1 MSSPPLLTVGPVRS
15 QLRAIAVPMT
25 LGFVALNSYSIVD
38 TYFVG
43 QLGTLPLAAMS
54 FTFPVTF
61 AMISIGLGIGI
72 GTSSVV
78 ALLLG
83 KGERDAVQRIVTHAL
98 MLGAV
103 FGLIISIIGLATIE
117 STFQLLGADDRTLPL
132 ITDYMQIYYFGS
144 IFLILPMI
152 GNFAIRATGDA
163 MVPAIIL
170 VLSAMLNIILDP
182 LLIFGLLGFPRL
194 ELQGA
199 AIASVV
205 SNCVT
210 FIAAIIVLYRGERL
224 ILPGFFRFSGI
235 WNSWQRLLHIS
246 IPVTA
251 TNLLVPIT
259 MGVITALVASFG
271 PEAVA
276 GFGVASRIESV
287 VFIMIFALQSSVGPF
302 VGQNYGSRQ
311 FHRVKSAVSFSIN
324 FCIAYSL
331 VAAAILFVV
340 SRPMAGF
347 FDDDPIVLDVATTYL
362 RIVPFSYAGFS
373 VMMIAVAV
381 FNALARPMPA
391 AVLTFLKFF
400 IVYLPLAWGLSILFG
415 LNGVFWA
422 NALAHVVFGVVS
434 YVWLRRFLN
443 HIEGVVPSGVEQEDK
458 AGGVFY

>member
-1 MSSPPLLTVGPVRS
+1 MPSPPLLTAGPVGLH
-15 QLRAIAVPMT
+15 LRALAIPMT
-25 LGFVALNSYSIVD
+25 LGFVALNSYSIAD
-38 TYFVG
+38 TYFVS

-78 ALLLG
+78 ARLLG
-83 KGERDAVQRIVTHAL
+83 KGERDVVQRITTHAL
-98 MLGAV
+98 MLGV
-103 FGLIISIIGLATIE
+103 IFGFLISVIGLVTIE
-117 STFQLLGADDRTLPL
+117 PAFQALGADDRTLPL

-144 IFLILPMI
+144 VFLILPMI

-170 VLSAMLNIILDP
+170 AFSAILNIILDP

-199 AIASVV
+199 AIATVAANS
-205 SNCVT
+205 VT
-210 FIAAIIVLYRGERL
+210 FVAAIAVLYRRERL
-224 ILPGFFRFSGI
+224 ILPGFLRFTGL
-235 WNSWQRLLHIS
+235 WDSWQRLLHIS

-287 VFIMIFALQSSVGPF
+287 VFIVIFALQSSVYPF
-302 VGQNYGSRQ
+302 VGQNYGSGQ
-311 FHRVKSAVSFSIN
+311 LLRVRNAVSFSIN
-324 FCIAYSL
+324 FCVAYGF
-331 VAAAILFVV
+331 VAAVILFII
-340 SRPMAGF
+340 SRPTVSF
-347 FDDDPIVLDVATTYL
+347 FDDDPVVIDVAAAYL
-362 RIVPFSYAGFS
+362 RIVPFSYAGFG

-381 FNALARPMPA
+381 FNSLARPMPA
-391 AVLTFLKFF
+391 ATLTFLKFF
-400 IVYLPLAWGLSILFG
+400 IVYLPLAWGLSALFG
-415 LNGVFWA
+415 LNGIFWA
-422 NALAHVVFGVVS
+422 NALSHLLFGFIS
-434 YVWLRRFLN
+434 YVWLKRFLKN
-443 HIEGVVPSGVEQEDK
+443 LESVMPSSVEQADN
-458 AGGVFY
+458 AGGTFY

>member
-1 MSSPPLLTVGPVRS
+1 MLSPPLLTAGPVGLH
-15 QLRAIAVPMT
+15 LRALAVPMT
-25 LGFVALNSYSIVD
+25 LGFVALNSYSIAD
-38 TYFVG
+38 TYFVS

-78 ALLLG
+78 ARLLG
-83 KGERDAVQRIVTHAL
+83 KGERDVVQRITTHAL

-103 FGLIISIIGLATIE
+103 FGFLISVIGLVTIE
-117 STFQLLGADDRTLPL
+117 PTFQALGADDRTLPL

-170 VLSAMLNIILDP
+170 TFSAILNVILDP

-199 AIASVV
+199 AIATVV
-205 SNCVT
+205 ANSVT
-210 FIAAIIVLYRGERL
+210 FVAAITVLYRRERL
-224 ILPGFFRFSGI
+224 ILPGFLRFTGL

-246 IPVTA
+246 IPVTI

-287 VFIMIFALQSSVGPF
+287 VFIMIFALQSSVYPF
-302 VGQNYGSRQ
+302 VGQNYGSGQLR
-311 FHRVKSAVSFSIN
+311 RVRNAVRFSIN
-324 FCIAYSL
+324 FCVAYGF
-331 VAAAILFVV
+331 VMAVILFII
-340 SRPMAGF
+340 SRPTASF
-347 FDDDPIVLDVATTYL
+347 FDDDPVVIDVAAAYL
-362 RIVPFSYAGFS
+362 RIVPFSYSGFG

-381 FNALARPMPA
+381 FNSLARPMPA
-391 AVLTFLKFF
+391 AALTFLKFF

-415 LNGVFWA
+415 LSGIFWA
-422 NALAHVVFGVVS
+422 NAISHLLFGFIS
-434 YVWLRRFLN
+434 YVWLKQFLKN
-443 HIEGVVPSGVEQEDK
+443 LESVKPSSVEQADN
-458 AGGVFY
+458 AGWTFY

>member
-1 MSSPPLLTVGPVRS
+1 M
-15 QLRAIAVPMT
+15 
-25 LGFVALNSYSIVD
+25 
-38 TYFVG
+38 
-43 QLGTLPLAAMS
+43 
-54 FTFPVTF
+54 TF

-98 MLGAV
+98 MFGAI

-205 SNCVT
+205 SNTVT

-235 WNSWQRLLHIS
+235 WNSWRRLLHIS

-311 FHRVKSAVSFSIN
+311 FHRVKSD
-324 FCIAYSL
+324 
-331 VAAAILFVV
+331 
-340 SRPMAGF
+340 REF
-347 FDDDPIVLDVATTYL
+347 F
-362 RIVPFSYAGFS
+362 
-373 VMMIAVAV
+373 
-381 FNALARPMPA
+381 N
-391 AVLTFLKFF
+391 
-400 IVYLPLAWGLSILFG
+400 
-415 LNGVFWA
+415 
-422 NALAHVVFGVVS
+422 
-434 YVWLRRFLN
+434 
-443 HIEGVVPSGVEQEDK
+443 
-458 AGGVFY
+458 